1 MTHRYTPPRPDT
13 TRVAAFPAGRR
24 PRERQSGFSLVEIL
38 VTLVVL
44 SLGLLGVLGLQV
56 TGLQR
61 NDGAYLR
68 TQASLYAYDI
78 ADRMRANRNNALSG
92 TYNLLMSD
100 AAPSGTGIANV
111 DRAEWFTDLGTL
123 PGGDGSINVTNNMAT
138 IVVQWND
145 SRAGGSQTA
154 SVTVRTLL

>member
-1 MTHRYTPPRPDT
+1 MKLRHH
-13 TRVAAFPAGRR
+13 PAHPGPLPKRSTKCS
-24 PRERQSGFSLVEIL
+24 RQSGFSMVEVL

-44 SLGLLGVLGLQV
+44 SLGLLGMLAMQV
-56 TGLQR
+56 TGIQR
-61 NDGAYLR
+61 NDSAYLR

-78 ADRMRANRNNALSG
+78 ADRMRANRDIALSG

-100 AAPSGTGIANV
+100 TAPTGSDIANL
-111 DRAEWFTDLGTL
+111 DRSEWFADLDNL
-123 PGGDGSINVTNNMAT
+123 PGGDGSINVTGNVAT

-154 SVTVRTLL
+154 SVTVRTIL

>member
-1 MTHRYTPPRPDT
+1 MNARTPLSRPGPCPK
-13 TRVAAFPAGRR
+13 ASSPGN
-24 PRERQSGFSLVEIL
+24 RQTGFSMVEIL

-78 ADRMRANRNNALSG
+78 ADRMRANRDNALAG

-100 AAPSGTGIANV
+100 SAPSGTGIANL
-111 DRAEWFTDLGTL
+111 DRSEWFTDIGTL
-123 PGGDGSINVTNNMAT
+123 PGGDGSINVAGNIAT
-138 IVVQWND
+138 IVVQWDD

-154 SVTVRTLL
+154 SVTVRTIL

>member
-1 MTHRYTPPRPDT
+1 MTHRYNPPRPDT
-13 TRVAAFPAGRR
+13 LRKPPFPGG
-24 PRERQSGFSLVEIL
+24 RQSGFSMVEVL

-78 ADRMRANRNNALSG
+78 ADRMRANRDNALSG
-92 TYNLLMSD
+92 TYNLLMTD
-100 AAPSGTGIANV
+100 AIPSGTGIANT
-111 DRAEWFTDLGTL
+111 DRVEWFTDLGSL
-123 PGGDGSINVTNNMAT
+123 PSGDGSINVAGNVAT

-145 SRAGGSQTA
+145 SRAGGGQTA
-154 SVTVRTLL
+154 SVTVRTFL

>member
-1 MTHRYTPPRPDT
+1 MNARTSLPHQGLCPKAPF
-13 TRVAAFPAGRR
+13 ASS
-24 PRERQSGFSLVEIL
+24 RQTGFSMVEIL

-78 ADRMRANRNNALSG
+78 ADRMRANRDNALAG
-92 TYNLLMSD
+92 TYNLLMTD
-100 AAPSGTGIANV
+100 TAPTGSGIANL
-111 DRAEWFTDLGTL
+111 DRSEWFTDLSSL
-123 PGGDGSINVTNNMAT
+123 PGGDGSINVAGNVAT
-138 IVVQWND
+138 IVVQWDD
-145 SRAGGSQTA
+145 SRAGGSQTT
-154 SVTVRTLL
+154 SVTVRTIL

>member
-1 MTHRYTPPRPDT
+1 MNARPPLPHQDLNPKPP
-13 TRVAAFPAGRR
+13 FAGS
-24 PRERQSGFSLVEIL
+24 RQTGFSMVEIL

-78 ADRMRANRNNALSG
+78 ADRMRANRDNALAG
-92 TYNLLMSD
+92 TYNLLMTDS
-100 AAPSGTGIANV
+100 APTGSGIANL
-111 DRAEWFTDLGTL
+111 DRSEWFTDLGSL
-123 PGGDGSINVTNNMAT
+123 PGGDGSINVAGNVAT
-138 IVVQWND
+138 IVVQWDD
-145 SRAGGSQTA
+145 SRAGGSQTT
-154 SVTVRTLL
+154 SVTVRTIL